1 MEYKIHTIPSL
12 LLMEFDIP
20 MDLVDNLNS
29 YLDKYLED
37 KKRKSLADT
46 LVGQIHQ
53 GEQLLMDHEDEKV
66 IEFSKLL
73 CGLSAEYINT
83 FAKVTDIK
91 YKYPKQITVDELWS
105 VHSYEGDYNPIHNH
119 GVKTLM
125 GVSCTTWTKVPPQIS
140 EKEDADT
147 LYNSSGAY
155 DGYICFNYGKTSITD
170 TETLTPPTNFN
181 LKPTVGK
188 LYIFPSWL
196 QHMVYPF
203 RGEGERRTVAANL
216 NCWDMIP
223 EEDIKKIEEAQE
235 KANAA

>member
-46 LVGQIHQ
+46 LVGQIHH

-73 CGLSAEYINT
+73 CGLSAEYIKT

-91 YKYPKQITVDELWS
+91 YKLS
-105 VHSYEGDYNPIHNH
+105 LIH
-119 GVKTLM
+119 
-125 GVSCTTWTKVPPQIS
+125 I
-140 EKEDADT
+140 
-147 LYNSSGAY
+147 
-155 DGYICFNYGKTSITD
+155 
-170 TETLTPPTNFN
+170 
-181 LKPTVGK
+181 
-188 LYIFPSWL
+188 
-196 QHMVYPF
+196 
-203 RGEGERRTVAANL
+203 
-216 NCWDMIP
+216 
-223 EEDIKKIEEAQE
+223 
-235 KANAA
+235 